1 MDITDASIDMDKSYK
16 YDSEMA
22 DLVYSIIVETKNS
35 KGEEMTQLISYKND
49 PKLKQMMVEEA
60 QKHKKADAYIKGAY
74 EQRNGIFRGCAVG
87 CAIESINV
95 RLGKSINNDSH
106 KAYEKELGFPRWL
119 AYLEDKLFEN
129 LPDDE
134 SKNFPLEMLEA
145 IPVGVNLEPVKWQ
158 FCAYLLNE
166 NINIVLGLEI
176 ADGLKTQVVD
186 AIRQCLAVHE
196 SAIKTGVW
204 DAIAAQS
211 VQSAARSAW
220 SASAAAS
227 AAAHSA
233 VQSAAWSAQS
243 AQSAQSAEST
253 LSASYTKYKNKLIE
267 LLKSTELVEE
277 KNRK

>member
-1 MDITDASIDMDKSYK
+1 
-16 YDSEMA
+16 
-22 DLVYSIIVETKNS
+22 
-35 KGEEMTQLISYKND
+35 MTQLISYKND

-60 QKHKKADAYIKGAY
+60 QKHKKADAYIKGTY
-74 EQRNGIFRGCAVG
+74 VERNGTFKGCAIG

-95 RLGKSINNDSH
+95 RLGKSINNASH
-106 KAYEKELGFPRWL
+106 KAYEKELGFPEWL
-119 AYLEDKLFEN
+119 AHLEDAIFEN

-145 IPVGVNLEPVKWQ
+145 IPVGVNLEPVKWK

-211 VQSAARSAW
+211 AEAAARSAW
-220 SASAAAS
+220 SAAS
-227 AAAHSA
+227 AAR
-233 VQSAAWSAQS
+233 SAARSA
-243 AQSAQSAEST
+243 
-253 LSASYTKYKNKLIE
+253 
-267 LLKSTELVEE
+267 
-277 KNRK
+277 